1 MTVVSLRILDWRKE
15 IRTMRALATAAVA
28 IFAAACAPKPTVML
42 TCDDFKKNSDG
53 TWTTV
58 RKTTIKVNNTSTGL
72 ESPMIGPGVINVNGV
87 DLAVALNERCGTP
100 D

>member
-1 MTVVSLRILDWRKE
+1 
-15 IRTMRALATAAVA
+15 MRALATAAVA

-87 DLAVALNERCGTP
+87 DLAAPAPLKARACAAALFRIAARSRWL
-100 D
+100 

>member
-1 MTVVSLRILDWRKE
+1 
-15 IRTMRALATAAVA
+15 MRALATAVIA
-28 IFAAACAPKPTVML
+28 IFGAACAPKPTVIL

-53 TWTTV
+53 TWSTV
-58 RKTTIKVNNTSTGL
+58 RKTTIKVNNISTGL

-87 DLAVALNERCGTP
+87 DLASALNERCGTR

>member
-1 MTVVSLRILDWRKE
+1 
-15 IRTMRALATAAVA
+15 
-28 IFAAACAPKPTVML
+28 ML

-53 TWTTV
+53 TWSAV